1 MHKAISSS
9 ILPPTFTTQLSEPIE
24 FEDKD
29 EQSEQLKTPPITKDH
44 QWQCRDS
51 MPLQRASLSSS
62 AITRLLCQSSPGA
75 VSPITKRLMTKRWEH
90 IAVSQPA
97 APALQHTTEV
107 AVETAISLG
116 DIGEAA
122 VQGEIVAVQIVAV
135 QGDQQAPGR
144 MRSAWRRSAVCE
156 QPAY

>member
-1 MHKAISSS
+1 MHKASVAISSS
-9 ILPPTFTTQLSEPIE
+9 ILPPTFTTQLSEPVE

-29 EQSEQLKTPPITKDH
+29 EQSEQLKTPPVTKDH

-107 AVETAISLG
+107 AVEAAISLG

-122 VQGEIVAVQIVAV
+122 VQGEIVAV